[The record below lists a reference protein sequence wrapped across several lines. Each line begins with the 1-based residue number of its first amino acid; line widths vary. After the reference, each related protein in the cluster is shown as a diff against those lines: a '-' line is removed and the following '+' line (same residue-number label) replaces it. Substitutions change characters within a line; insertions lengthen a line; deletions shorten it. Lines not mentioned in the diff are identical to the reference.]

1 MTIMQKL
8 KKIGKPTLVI
18 LALLLL
24 NIGAYSILS
33 SGIKQNQDDVAQL
46 STTTESSAYF
56 KSGVDVLSWSY
67 TLLKYFRQ

>member
-1 MTIMQKL
+1 MQKL

-18 LALLLL
+18 IALLIL
-24 NIGAYSILS
+24 NVGAFSILS
-33 SGIKQNQDDVAQL
+33 SGIKHNQEDVAEM
-46 STTTESSAYF
+46 STTTESSTYF